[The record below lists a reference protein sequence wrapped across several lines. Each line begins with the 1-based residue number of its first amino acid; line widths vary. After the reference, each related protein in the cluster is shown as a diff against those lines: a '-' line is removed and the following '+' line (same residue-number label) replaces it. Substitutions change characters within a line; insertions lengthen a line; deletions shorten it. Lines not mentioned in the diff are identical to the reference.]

1 MRGFHL
7 FDPETK
13 EHTPVNNP
21 FKMFYRLY
29 YNDDASALLDAGQYK
44 DKIVKL
50 IVRKKSN
57 PKEFEKYVDKLMD
70 AGVFDLKVVENFSFD
85 ESEEFNIE
93 QSEDTLSI
101 LSRYL
106 DESETD
112 IDKNA
117 VKEIIRN
124 IYKEACEVV

>member
-1 MRGFHL
+1 M
-7 FDPETK
+7 
-13 EHTPVNNP
+13 
-21 FKMFYRLY
+21 
-29 YNDDASALLDAGQYK
+29 LDAGQYK

-124 IYKEACEVV
+124 IYKEACEVI

>member
-1 MRGFHL
+1 
-7 FDPETK
+7 
-13 EHTPVNNP
+13 
-21 FKMFYRLY
+21 
-29 YNDDASALLDAGQYK
+29 
-44 DKIVKL
+44 
-50 IVRKKSN
+50 
-57 PKEFEKYVDKLMD
+57 MD

-124 IYKEACEVV
+124 IYKEACEVI